1 METPVQKGIPALYR
15 KRALL
20 WFSFL
25 LLKRK
30 SAASVGLWRCPSCLP
45 HGGKDF
51 IDGLGGEV
59 IFFRQF
65 VHGSAAEMFL
75 VQLPVPGEPL
85 PAGVRSLAPSPFPF
99 RLARNIEIHPVRLL
113 LDRVQQVAGK
123 YPVGVGIAHYLAH
136 SLHEFSCEDE
146 QRPPA
151 SIFSSSRSSLC
162 YGRAVSSAFVNPFVI
177 QRILKRAHGMRGRF
191 AAVGCGGC
199 WNKECTSWFPYVRAR
214 LPLRTDLIRSAS
226 AFSDGAG
233 TRGRVRMPPFP
244 S

>member
-1 METPVQKGIPALYR
+1 MPAAWRQGFYRWSWRRGNILPPVCAR
-15 KRALL
+15 
-20 WFSFL
+20 
-25 LLKRK
+25 
-30 SAASVGLWRCPSCLP
+30 
-45 HGGKDF
+45 
-51 IDGLGGEV
+51 
-59 IFFRQF
+59 
-65 VHGSAAEMFL
+65 SAAEMFL

-85 PAGVRSLAPSPFPF
+85 PAGVRGLAPSPFPF
-99 RLARNIEIHPVRLL
+99 RLARNIEIHPVRIL
-113 LDRVQQVAGK
+113 LDRVQQFAGK

-233 TRGRVRMPPFP
+233 TGGRVRMPPFP

>member
-65 VHGSAAEMFL
+65 VHGNRMERYLNA
-75 VQLPVPGEPL
+75 VQ
-85 PAGVRSLAPSPFPF
+85 SLRESVASPQ
-99 RLARNIEIHPVRLL
+99 AR
-113 LDRVQQVAGK
+113 
-123 YPVGVGIAHYLAH
+123 
-136 SLHEFSCEDE
+136 F
-146 QRPPA
+146 
-151 SIFSSSRSSLC
+151 
-162 YGRAVSSAFVNPFVI
+162 
-177 QRILKRAHGMRGRF
+177 
-191 AAVGCGGC
+191 
-199 WNKECTSWFPYVRAR
+199 
-214 LPLRTDLIRSAS
+214 RSAL
-226 AFSDGAG
+226 
-233 TRGRVRMPPFP
+233 RGI
-244 S
+244 